1 MQNKKKTLKVLAVFL
16 IITETLMIG
25 YSYFISL
32 SWMGVGVAFIY
43 LFLALSDLIAEDNKI
58 LTGFLIFIS
67 VTISLP
73 RAILQVNEVVETG
86 KATERKRLQSIEKPV
101 MRNFEITLLDCGRI
115 PYWQGQLQIECSIS
129 NKKQIEEKNNIEKE
143 YNERLENYKTF
154 IRDSEIEIKEGF
166 LRYINLNS
174 LAQILLILLVTPI
187 LPITVILLIHEDFS
201 IFSRHEEEYEEEAPV
216 KTNKSKKKTIHTNN
230 KMELER
236 REKAKVLLRAG
247 IKVTEIQTEL
257 GLSRSTLYRYK
268 KELE

>member
-1 MQNKKKTLKVLAVFL
+1 MQNKKKTLKVLAIFL

-86 KATERKRLQSIEKPV
+86 RATERIRLQSIEKPV
-101 MRNFEITLLDCGRI
+101 MRNFEVTLLDCGRI
-115 PYWQGQLQIECSIS
+115 PYWEGRLQVDCSIS
-129 NKKQIEEKNNIEKE
+129 NKKQIEEKNNVEKE
-143 YNERLENYKTF
+143 YNEKLETYKTF

-201 IFSRHEEEYEEEAPV
+201 IFSSDEEDYEEAPS
-216 KTNKSKKKTIHTNN
+216 KTNKTRKKTINTNN

-257 GLSRSTLYRYK
+257 GISRATLYRYK

>member
-1 MQNKKKTLKVLAVFL
+1 
-16 IITETLMIG
+16 MIG

-86 KATERKRLQSIEKPV
+86 RATERIRLQSIEKPV
-101 MRNFEITLLDCGRI
+101 MRNFEVTLLDCGRI
-115 PYWQGQLQIECSIS
+115 PYWEGRLQVDCSIS
-129 NKKQIEEKNNIEKE
+129 NKKQIEEKNNVEKE
-143 YNERLENYKTF
+143 YSEKLEIYKTF
-154 IRDSEIEIKEGF
+154 IRDSELEIKEGF
-166 LRYINLNS
+166 FRYINLNS

-201 IFSRHEEEYEEEAPV
+201 IFSSDEEDYEEAPS
-216 KTNKSKKKTIHTNN
+216 KTNKTRKKTINTNN

-257 GLSRSTLYRYK
+257 GISRATLYRYK

>member
-1 MQNKKKTLKVLAVFL
+1 MNNKKKTLKVLAVFL

-86 KATERKRLQSIEKPV
+86 RATERIRLQSIEKPV
-101 MRNFEITLLDCGRI
+101 MRNFEVTLLDCSRI
-115 PYWQGQLQIECSIS
+115 PYWEGRLQVDCSIS
-129 NKKQIEEKNNIEKE
+129 NKKQIEEKNNVEKE
-143 YNERLENYKTF
+143 YNEKLETYKTF
-154 IRDSEIEIKEGF
+154 IRDSELEIKEGF
-166 LRYINLNS
+166 LKYINLNS

-201 IFSRHEEEYEEEAPV
+201 IFSNEEEDYEEAPS
-216 KTNKSKKKTIHTNN
+216 KTNKIRKKTIHTNN

-247 IKVTEIQTEL
+247 VKVTEIQTEL

-268 KELE
+268 KEIE